1 MRLTQHVHEVASVG
15 WGERTS
21 LAGSRL
27 TIDKR
32 ALQDELLKD
41 DRLLGVDLELARPGE
56 SCRIVN
62 VFDVVEPRAKIEP
75 DGADFPGILGRVQ
88 SVGYGTTRVL
98 SGAAVTVLDPVPPP
112 QQMGRN
118 TNAGHVL
125 DLGPTIELS
134 NGAMLPTAE
143 VSLYAGLHHVVV
155 IPRLADGVTGD
166 AAHNAARVASVR
178 AAAFLAR
185 SVEAGTP
192 DEERVFELTQVSD
205 ELPRIAYVYQL
216 HSHQIPTVTGEPLL
230 YGDNCR
236 RLLPTILHPNEVLDG
251 AVVRSYYQLNML
263 TYGIQN
269 NAVIH
274 DLYARHGRE
283 LNFVGMVVNVANVMA
298 EERDRSTILSSNL
311 VKWTLKADGVVLTK
325 TIGGAPHVDMGL
337 VAARCE
343 ELGVKSAMLVSIAGE
358 GEDSALF
365 NDPSLNA
372 IVSTASSASVK
383 LGPVER
389 VIAAQPELA
398 EQVQAGLTVG
408 GGRFSGSSDHL
419 GSSRLTT
426 ARY

>member
-1 MRLTQHVHEVASVG
+1 MRLTQQIHDVRGLE
-15 WGERTS
+15 WGERTR
-21 LAGSRL
+21 LANGQL

-32 ALQDELLKD
+32 TLQDELLRD
-41 DRLLGVDLELARPGE
+41 ERLRGVDLELAQPGE
-56 SCRIVN
+56 SCRLAN
-62 VFDVVEPRAKIEP
+62 VFDVVEPRAKLEP
-75 DGADFPGILGRVQ
+75 AGADFPGILGPVR

-98 SGAAVTVLDPVPPP
+98 RGAAVTVLDAVPPP
-112 QQMGRN
+112 QQMGRS

-125 DLGPTIELS
+125 DFGSTVELT
-134 NGAMLPTAE
+134 NGAQLTTAD

-155 IPRLADGVTGD
+155 IPRLADGVTSD
-166 AAHNAARVASVR
+166 TAHNAARVASVR

-185 SVEAGTP
+185 SVEAATP
-192 DEERVFELTQVSD
+192 DEERVFELTPVD
-205 ELPRIAYVYQL
+205 ESLPRIAYVYQL

-236 RLLPTILHPNEVLDG
+236 RLLPTIIHPNEVLDG

-298 EERDRSTILSSNL
+298 EERDRSIILSSNL
-311 VKWTLKADGVVLTK
+311 VKWTLKAEGVVLTK

-337 VAARCE
+337 VASRCE

-383 LGPVER
+383 LGSVER

-408 GGRFSGSSDHL
+408 GGRFVGSSDHL

>member
-1 MRLTQHVHEVASVG
+1 
-15 WGERTS
+15 
-21 LAGSRL
+21 
-27 TIDKR
+27 
-32 ALQDELLKD
+32 
-41 DRLLGVDLELARPGE
+41 
-56 SCRIVN
+56 
-62 VFDVVEPRAKIEP
+62 
-75 DGADFPGILGRVQ
+75 
-88 SVGYGTTRVL
+88 
-98 SGAAVTVLDPVPPP
+98 
-112 QQMGRN
+112 
-118 TNAGHVL
+118 
-125 DLGPTIELS
+125 
-134 NGAMLPTAE
+134 
-143 VSLYAGLHHVVV
+143 
-155 IPRLADGVTGD
+155 
-166 AAHNAARVASVR
+166 
-178 AAAFLAR
+178 
-185 SVEAGTP
+185 
-192 DEERVFELTQVSD
+192 
-205 ELPRIAYVYQL
+205 
-216 HSHQIPTVTGEPLL
+216 
-230 YGDNCR
+230 
-236 RLLPTILHPNEVLDG
+236 
-251 AVVRSYYQLNML
+251 ML